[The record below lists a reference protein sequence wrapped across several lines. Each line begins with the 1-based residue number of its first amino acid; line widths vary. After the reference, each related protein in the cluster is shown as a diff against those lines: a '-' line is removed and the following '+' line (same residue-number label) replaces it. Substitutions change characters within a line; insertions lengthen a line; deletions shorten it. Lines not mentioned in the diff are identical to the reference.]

1 MPPRPRRHPPAIDD
15 SALERSALSYLER
28 FAASSGRL
36 RQVLLRRIKRAE
48 MLGID
53 RAEADA
59 ARPRV
64 EALIARLLASG
75 ILDDRRFAEA
85 QAESLQRRGTSRR
98 HIRQRL
104 AAKGLD
110 RGFVDDALGAI
121 DPEGETS
128 ELASACVLARRR
140 RLGPYRA
147 AGTRRDFRQKDLAA
161 LARAGFSLDVARQ
174 VLAARDPESLERL
187 MRGLKD

>member
-1 MPPRPRRHPPAIDD
+1 MPPRPRRCPPAIDD

-28 FAASSGRL
+28 FAASSGQL
-36 RQVLLRRIKRAE
+36 RRVLLRRIRRAQ
-48 MLGID
+48 MLGVEP
-53 RAEADA
+53 AQADA
-59 ARPRV
+59 ARDRV
-64 EALIARLLASG
+64 ETLIARLLASG

-98 HIRQRL
+98 RIRQHL
-104 AAKGLD
+104 AAKGLERD
-110 RGFVDDALGAI
+110 FVDEAVGAI
-121 DPEGETS
+121 DPDGATS
-128 ELASACVLARRR
+128 ELVAACVLVRRR

-174 VLAARDPESLERL
+174 VLAARDPEALDRL
-187 MRGLKD
+187 MRGLED